1 MTHKQKIIIMSEIE
15 KDEIRKGQ
23 KSLKHWIQYLN
34 ITVIIMFL
42 GGFAYV
48 VKKDDLTFDSQEQKQ
63 KIIET
68 SNNPPYMPIWQKE
81 KVLQHVDD
89 KETHMSFEEKKALII
104 IEQEQKSIKENQE
117 KIGQDL
123 QEIKTLL
130 RRKL

>member
-1 MTHKQKIIIMSEIE
+1 MSEIE
-15 KDEIRKGQ
+15 KDEIKKGQ
-23 KSLKHWIQYLN
+23 TSLKHWVQYLN

-42 GGFAYV
+42 GGFAYL

-63 KIIET
+63 KVIEV
-68 SNNPPYMPIWQKE
+68 SNNPPYMSAQQKE

-89 KETHMSFEEKKALII
+89 KDVHMTFEEKKALII
-104 IEQEQKSIKENQE
+104 IEQEQKNIRENQE